1 MAVMESWLSDDSIR
15 EMLSILYKYCA
26 EGSFD
31 KIERLLRL
39 REGSLTNT
47 RDCYSVVM
55 KWLWECSRTNI
66 KDCYELVMRSQESEE
81 SKSKS

>member
-1 MAVMESWLSDDSIR
+1 MAVMESWLSEDSIR

-39 REGSLTNT
+39 RGAVSQTQGIAIQ
-47 RDCYSVVM
+47 
-55 KWLWECSRTNI
+55 WL
-66 KDCYELVMRSQESEE
+66 
-81 SKSKS
+81 